1 MEKSCDLEC
10 PRNAPCRFGEADFS
24 GRTGILASENET
36 HKDGMHCDC
45 PIGWTGILCDQKYE
59 TCTFQE
65 GHECY
70 NGGECILGLE
80 DKYGNEQLFC
90 DCSKA
95 HGYVGKY
102 CETPFAKT
110 CGDYD
115 GFCANGGACNPDF
128 PELSSQACFCDEG
141 WEGYHCEYKK
151 NQVPDCSLDCHNGGI
166 CFIGAGKDATI
177 RWPDSDEENMF
188 CSCPPGFGGPSCE
201 APAEYC
207 GNGHLCLNGGTCVT
221 TSVESSNGMVHS
233 RHHCDCTTSNEFFA
247 GKYCENKATSIC
259 DETDWDSFFCTQ
271 GGVCKSNPLEG
282 CSCLDGTAGFKCEF
296 PIDSSDQY
304 SGNSNKIQDDVEKP
318 QHSGM
323 LYDDDDYFHNI
334 NNSNNKRKNACGD
347 GYCLNGGNC
356 VTEQITM
363 QDGISDMKEYCDCSQ
378 AYDASSKYAGLFCQY
393 KSTSLCQV
401 ENSLKDSL
409 DSAFCVHNGI
419 CQEDG
424 SCSCL
429 SGWTGQHC
437 ELKSLDLGGNSA
449 SQVLPDID
457 SGDTYIE
464 VDECGDTT
472 CYNGGICVKTKRQQS
487 NGDFLVETHCDCS
500 TAFDEK
506 YLYAGL
512 SCEFPSTELCSVPL
526 GGQDLSGSS
535 FCTNHGICRDKSEL
549 GCDCAP
555 GFFGSTCEYEDETFD
570 QMGKDDDDDDWEV
583 CGPGICHHGG
593 TCITSIIYSEETDTS
608 ETRYSCDCS
617 TAYDNEAAYLGT
629 SCEYP
634 STTICTPPKS
644 GESLSSARFCVNHG
658 TCSQDSFNDCDCRD
672 GFEGR
677 FCQFKMG
684 LGQIDDDKDDD
695 DGYDQEFELCG
706 DNLICFNGGKCVTT
720 IDSDEDGETFEVRTC
735 DCDSTSNG
743 VDFFAGSSCEYMATS
758 FCPVSAKASFCV
770 NGGKCQESDVC
781 DCELPW
787 KGNRCEFPVDAK
799 DPHRYHSESSSNRA
813 NDYDPLTECHLKCMN
828 GGVCVQGAKDL
839 GAVRDS
845 IKDIAHLNQKYAE
858 DQFAHCACTSGWI
871 GLTCENKVEVCGDN
885 QHLCFHGS
893 KCVSDTNTDR
903 GYSCDCS
910 QANDT
915 VGNNGEVRT
924 FAGDACQY
932 TDVDI
937 CTIGKEYLGQPQ
949 YFCVN
954 GGSCNANV
962 SGDVPDPVC
971 GCPQNYEGLHCE
983 VHRTIGKKRATYSE
997 ADRLVLIAALMLP
1010 VIVMLVLV
1018 ANYTRSLL
1026 LTGRKNEAV
1035 ITDNGVPVTRT
1046 PFSPRRRRRSG
1057 FGKEPPSNQNSAVS
1071 DNGEDGDV
1079 DAITSV
1085 GRVAGNEGV
1094 MSDCSLERESLPY
1107 GDNQENF
1114 VHNSSEDDVTK
1125 LRGSHFV

>member
-1 MEKSCDLEC
+1 
-10 PRNAPCRFGEADFS
+10 
-24 GRTGILASENET
+24 
-36 HKDGMHCDC
+36 
-45 PIGWTGILCDQKYE
+45 
-59 TCTFQE
+59 
-65 GHECY
+65 
-70 NGGECILGLE
+70 
-80 DKYGNEQLFC
+80 
-90 DCSKA
+90 
-95 HGYVGKY
+95 
-102 CETPFAKT
+102 
-110 CGDYD
+110 
-115 GFCANGGACNPDF
+115 
-128 PELSSQACFCDEG
+128 
-141 WEGYHCEYKK
+141 
-151 NQVPDCSLDCHNGGI
+151 
-166 CFIGAGKDATI
+166 
-177 RWPDSDEENMF
+177 
-188 CSCPPGFGGPSCE
+188 
-201 APAEYC
+201 
-207 GNGHLCLNGGTCVT
+207 
-221 TSVESSNGMVHS
+221 
-233 RHHCDCTTSNEFFA
+233 
-247 GKYCENKATSIC
+247 
-259 DETDWDSFFCTQ
+259 
-271 GGVCKSNPLEG
+271 
-282 CSCLDGTAGFKCEF
+282 
-296 PIDSSDQY
+296 
-304 SGNSNKIQDDVEKP
+304 
-318 QHSGM
+318 M

-424 SCSCL
+424 SCGCL

-555 GFFGSTCEYEDETFD
+555 GFFGSACEYEDETFD
-570 QMGKDDDDDDWEV
+570 QMEKDDDDDDWEV

-706 DNLICFNGGKCVTT
+706 DNLICFNVSKVIPCHEKATYLMWT
-720 IDSDEDGETFEVRTC
+720 
-735 DCDSTSNG
+735 DSTF
-743 VDFFAGSSCEYMATS
+743 V
-758 FCPVSAKASFCV
+758 CPVKLKYRVV
-770 NGGKCQESDVC
+770 NVLQQSILMRMARPSKSEHATVIQPRMES
-781 DCELPW
+781 
-787 KGNRCEFPVDAK
+787 
-799 DPHRYHSESSSNRA
+799 
-813 NDYDPLTECHLKCMN
+813 
-828 GGVCVQGAKDL
+828 
-839 GAVRDS
+839 
-845 IKDIAHLNQKYAE
+845 
-858 DQFAHCACTSGWI
+858 TS
-871 GLTCENKVEVCGDN
+871 LQV
-885 QHLCFHGS
+885 
-893 KCVSDTNTDR
+893 
-903 GYSCDCS
+903 
-910 QANDT
+910 
-915 VGNNGEVRT
+915 
-924 FAGDACQY
+924 
-932 TDVDI
+932 
-937 CTIGKEYLGQPQ
+937 
-949 YFCVN
+949 
-954 GGSCNANV
+954 
-962 SGDVPDPVC
+962 
-971 GCPQNYEGLHCE
+971 
-983 VHRTIGKKRATYSE
+983 
-997 ADRLVLIAALMLP
+997 LP
-1010 VIVMLVLV
+1010 VNTWRLPSVLFLQKLHFVSMEGNVRKVMFVIVSCRGKAIAV
-1018 ANYTRSLL
+1018 NSLL
-1026 LTGRKNEAV
+1026 
-1035 ITDNGVPVTRT
+1035 TR
-1046 PFSPRRRRRSG
+1046 RIRI
-1057 FGKEPPSNQNSAVS
+1057 
-1071 DNGEDGDV
+1071 
-1079 DAITSV
+1079 AIIP
-1085 GRVAGNEGV
+1085 RVAATV
-1094 MSDCSLERESLPY
+1094 RMITIR
-1107 GDNQENF
+1107 
-1114 VHNSSEDDVTK
+1114 
-1125 LRGSHFV
+1125 